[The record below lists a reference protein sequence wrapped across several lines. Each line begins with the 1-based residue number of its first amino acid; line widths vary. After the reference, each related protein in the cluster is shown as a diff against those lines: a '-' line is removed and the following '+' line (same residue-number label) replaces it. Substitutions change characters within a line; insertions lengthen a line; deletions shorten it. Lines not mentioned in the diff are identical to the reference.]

1 MISDFKVT
9 LNDFELTK
17 YFDLT
22 EEPDRGL
29 FPEVEHN
36 LVRMARNNGARS
48 TSKRLG
54 HRIITLELYALS
66 GDFRKTKDELARVLF
81 EEGRQKLW
89 FSDEPDRYWLVEL
102 TGDSSLKRSID
113 YRGEAYGQ
121 LQFLVEDGLA
131 HSIKTKSFQFVN
143 DTVNVEN
150 KGTYKTPIDINVTF
164 TSDANS
170 IGFVSED
177 NIVQLGTSVSE
188 DEENAVQSNKVMN
201 DDMGAPTKNL
211 WSTNTGRVRW
221 RYDDGDNS
229 SKVQGSLAWNA
240 TDITPTN
247 YGPDV
252 AKDKPG
258 YWHGPTVTRMLTK
271 PLNDFEAYHRFEF
284 KPNGNSKQK
293 PTCQGLIEINY
304 SDSDNNFI
312 VGFEMKDNDNKADKV
327 EYSFFIGN
335 YRMHKGYLPKNVLT
349 FHGGFFGSVMM
360 KKVGNQFTFR
370 LARINGDNWKETWSI
385 QKSWHNETVA
395 MLSASYIH
403 SFMSKWKND
412 RPMTVKLT
420 HTRVTEFA
428 TQNEALIPKTF
439 YAGDT
444 LLVDGKTNRVY
455 INGLRDDSYRVL
467 GSSQVFQA
475 KRNLTE
481 IVAISDGT
489 FTGFLEIRERYL

>member
-102 TGDSSLKRSID
+102 TGDSSLKCSID

-131 HSIKTKSFQFVN
+131 HSIKTKNFKFVN
-143 DTVNVEN
+143 DTANVEN

-164 TSDANS
+164 TCDANS

-177 NIVQLGTSVSE
+177 NIVQLGTSISE

-201 DDMGAPTKNL
+201 DGMGSDTKHL
-211 WSTNTGRVRW
+211 WSTNIGRVRI
-221 RYDDGDNS
+221 RYDDGDNT
-229 SKVQGSLAWNA
+229 SKVQGSLGWGS
-240 TDITPTN
+240 TEVYPTN
-247 YGPDV
+247 YGTDV
-252 AKDKPG
+252 PKDKPG
-258 YWHGPTVTRMLTK
+258 YWHGPTVTRTLAK
-271 PLNDFEAYHRFEF
+271 PLRDFEAYHRFEF
-284 KPNGNSKQK
+284 KPNGNTKQK
-293 PTCQGLIEINY
+293 QSCQGIIEINY

-312 VGFEMKDNDNKADKV
+312 AGFEMKDNDNKADKV
-327 EYSFFIGN
+327 EYSFYIGH
-335 YRMHKGYLPKNVLT
+335 YRMFRGYLPKNVLT
-349 FHGGFFGSVMM
+349 FRGGFFGSLMM
-360 KKVGNQFTFR
+360 KKVGNQFTFK
-370 LARINGDNWKETWSI
+370 LARINSDNWKETWSI
-385 QKSWHNETVA
+385 QKSWYNETVA
-395 MLSASYIH
+395 MLSASVIN
-403 SFMSKWKND
+403 SFMAKWKNE
-412 RPMTVKLT
+412 RAMTIKIT

-455 INGLRDDSYRVL
+455 INGLRDDSYRII

-481 IVAISDGT
+481 VVAISDGT
-489 FTGFLEIRERYL
+489 FIGFLEIRERYL